1 MSQLYFCSFLCLSL
15 SHTHTHT
22 RVKKKSCW
30 KTRIFMPL
38 LYKKL
43 RAKNLHLP
51 SHLCVT
57 FLGFDVIQ
65 QNDSS
70 YLIKQISGLAPAV
83 GHAISSCESKKG
95 CNPWPIDHFCMEI
108 CFHSKP
114 CTGRWKWFFFFPCMN
129 YLQCAAAP
137 SSPNILTL
145 WKDPE
150 RLRAWLGLLYFF
162 KSKEALPACWYPQH
176 FFVLFFFSL
185 FSARGTIDV
194 VCCFMHFFFPWRMRL
209 SRWV

>member
-1 MSQLYFCSFLCLSL
+1 MSQLYFYSFLSL
-15 SHTHTHT
+15 SLTHTH
-22 RVKKKSCW
+22 RLKKKSCW
-30 KTRIFMPL
+30 KPRIFMPL

-43 RAKNLHLP
+43 RGKNLHLP

-114 CTGRWKWFFFFPCMN
+114 CTGRWKWFFFLYELLTMCSCPQLPHHPHLMKRTRKVKSLICPP
-129 YLQCAAAP
+129 L
-137 SSPNILTL
+137 IL
-145 WKDPE
+145 
-150 RLRAWLGLLYFF
+150 F
-162 KSKEALPACWYPQH
+162 
-176 FFVLFFFSL
+176 
-185 FSARGTIDV
+185 
-194 VCCFMHFFFPWRMRL
+194 
-209 SRWV
+209 

>member
-95 CNPWPIDHFCMEI
+95 C
-108 CFHSKP
+108 
-114 CTGRWKWFFFFPCMN
+114 
-129 YLQCAAAP
+129 Q
-137 SSPNILTL
+137 
-145 WKDPE
+145 
-150 RLRAWLGLLYFF
+150 
-162 KSKEALPACWYPQH
+162 
-176 FFVLFFFSL
+176 
-185 FSARGTIDV
+185 
-194 VCCFMHFFFPWRMRL
+194 RL
-209 SRWV
+209 SVWLSDWLWGGVVFRTLLSSCLFDELLHKCWSDWNNNCHAESMPKLSKMGQIYWKAIWCSYSCAVPFPKTQRVFQTS

>member
-1 MSQLYFCSFLCLSL
+1 MSQLYFYSFLSL
-15 SHTHTHT
+15 SHTQ
-22 RVKKKSCW
+22 VKKKKSCW
-30 KTRIFMPL
+30 KPRIFMPL

-43 RAKNLHLP
+43 RGKNLHLP

-95 CNPWPIDHFCMEI
+95 CNPWPIDHFCVEI

-114 CTGRWKWFFFFPCMN
+114 CTGRWKWFFFPVWITYN
-129 YLQCAAAP
+129 VQLPPAPPP
-137 SSPNILTL
+137 SSPYEKNQ
-145 WKDPE
+145 K
-150 RLRAWLGLLYFF
+150 G
-162 KSKEALPACWYPQH
+162 
-176 FFVLFFFSL
+176 
-185 FSARGTIDV
+185 
-194 VCCFMHFFFPWRMRL
+194 
-209 SRWV
+209 

>member
-114 CTGRWKWFFFFPCMN
+114 CTGRWKWFFFPL
-129 YLQCAAAP
+129 YEL
-137 SSPNILTL
+137 LTMCSCPQL
-145 WKDPE
+145 
-150 RLRAWLGLLYFF
+150 
-162 KSKEALPACWYPQH
+162 PQH
-176 FFVLFFFSL
+176 PHLMKRPRKVKSLTWPLILF
-185 FSARGTIDV
+185 
-194 VCCFMHFFFPWRMRL
+194 
-209 SRWV
+209 